1 MLIENKSSSYSEMNT
16 SKQEL
21 FTPYKPLIIIIKIVI
36 KSIFLL
42 ILNFSCFSQNS
53 RKEKLN
59 LVFYDKCTNSFIKP
73 QIEIDTIPGLKNA
86 KSISYYI
93 NRGNWVSQS
102 FSSTIINRKIDTILI
117 PKILFS
123 IGNELHSKRWSYLNC
138 LKVCNGIESDYYVNG
153 NKRLEGEFKNGKPIE
168 LKKFRENGKLFSQI
182 FYENLTLN
190 FKRIN
195 YFDSNGKLTEYEI
208 YKNRKRKTIIKT
220 FNKNHKLVSQKTEK
234 HHIEKT
240 KWN

>member
-1 MLIENKSSSYSEMNT
+1 MVNKSSSYPKMKT
-16 SKQEL
+16 RKREL
-21 FTPYKPLIIIIKIVI
+21 HAPHKPPYIIMKIVI

-53 RKEKLN
+53 GKEKLN

-73 QIEIDTIPGLKNA
+73 HIEIDTIPGLKNG

-102 FSSTIINRKIDTILI
+102 FSSTIINKKIDTILI

-123 IGNELHSKRWSYLNC
+123 IGNKLHSKRWSYLNC

-153 NKRLEGEFKNGKPIE
+153 NKRLEGKFKNGKPIE
-168 LKKFRENGKLFSQI
+168 LKEFRENGKLFSQS

-195 YFDSNGKLTEYEI
+195 YFDSNGKLSEYEI
-208 YKNRKRKTIIKT
+208 YKNRKKKTIIKT
-220 FNKNHKLVSQKTEK
+220 FNKNNKLVSQKTEK
-234 HHIEKT
+234 YHIEKT